1 LPTYLLPT
9 STLILSTDRE
19 CSQMFANETD
29 RLIIFDDCGGMRL
42 AKKDW
47 NVKAFGSNRHVEQD
61 SRFSIASAAVRKW
74 LRKLEL

>member
-1 LPTYLLPT
+1 
-9 STLILSTDRE
+9 
-19 CSQMFANETD
+19 
-29 RLIIFDDCGGMRL
+29 LIIFDDCGGMRL